1 MTLSYAL
8 DTAQGFTFTPG
19 SRDSIGSLTAATICG
34 TTLNADL
41 TVTDP
46 VTNAST
52 PAVGVLT
59 QVQWEETIQSPVS
72 FTFFVSAQNRDVL
85 KQILSQQIA
94 STAVTLNFGVYQ
106 YAAAVQKYFCAFTP
120 QQPPLNAVIS
130 QAGGALFLN
139 LAEAPTQITTSLAAY
154 EVILTAG
161 PAAQVQVFTVAS
173 TAPGS
178 VAMPWGK

>member
-52 PAVGVLT
+52 PAV
-59 QVQWEETIQSPVS
+59 
-72 FTFFVSAQNRDVL
+72 DVV

-130 QAGGALFLN
+130 QAGGALFLH
-139 LAEAPTQITTSLAAY
+139 LAEAPTQITKSLAAY

>member
-34 TTLNADL
+34 TTLKADL

-46 VTNAST
+46 VTNASK

-59 QVQWEETIQSPVS
+59 QVQWEETVQAPLS
-72 FTFFVSAQNRDVL
+72 FTFFVSAENRGVL
-85 KQILSQQIA
+85 EQILSQQNA
-94 STAVTLNFGVYQ
+94 STVVTLNFGVYQ
-106 YAAAVQKYFCAFTP
+106 YADGVQKYFCAFTP

-130 QAGGALFLN
+130 QAGGALFLH
-139 LAEAPTQITTSLAAY
+139 LADAPTQVTKSLAAY

-173 TAPGS
+173 TTPGS
-178 VAMPWGK
+178 VAMSWGI

>member
-1 MTLSYAL
+1 
-8 DTAQGFTFTPG
+8 
-19 SRDSIGSLTAATICG
+19 
-34 TTLNADL
+34 
-41 TVTDP
+41 V
-46 VTNAST
+46 V
-52 PAVGVLT
+52 
-59 QVQWEETIQSPVS
+59 
-72 FTFFVSAQNRDVL
+72 

-130 QAGGALFLN
+130 QAGGALFLH
-139 LAEAPTQITTSLAAY
+139 LAEAPTQITKSLAAY

>member
-19 SRDSIGSLTAATICG
+19 SHDSVGSLTAATICG
-34 TTLNADL
+34 TTLKADL

-59 QVQWEETIQSPVS
+59 QVQWEETIQAPVS
-72 FTFFVSAQNRDVL
+72 FTFFVSADNRGVL
-85 KQILSQQIA
+85 EQILSQQTA
-94 STAVTLNFGVYQ
+94 STPVALSFGVYQ
-106 YAAAVQKYFCAFTP
+106 YAAGVQKYFCAFTP
-120 QQPPLNAVIS
+120 EQPPLNAVIS
-130 QAGGALFLN
+130 QAGGALFLH
-139 LAEAPTQITTSLAAY
+139 LADAPTQVTKSLAVY

-173 TAPGS
+173 TTPGS
-178 VAMPWGK
+178 VAMSWGI

>member
-19 SRDSIGSLTAATICG
+19 SRDSVGSLTAATICG
-34 TTLNADL
+34 TALKADL

-46 VTNAST
+46 VTNTST

-59 QVQWEETIQSPVS
+59 QVQWEETIQAPLS
-72 FTFFVSAQNRDVL
+72 FTFFVSADNRGVL
-85 KQILSQQIA
+85 EQILGRQSA
-94 STAVTLNFGVYQ
+94 STAVSLNFGVYQ
-106 YAAAVQKYFCAFTP
+106 YAVGVQKYFCAFTP

-130 QAGGALFLN
+130 QAGGALFLHV
-139 LAEAPTQITTSLAAY
+139 ADAPTQVTKSLAAY
-154 EVILTAG
+154 EVVLTAG

-173 TAPGS
+173 TTPGS
-178 VAMPWGK
+178 VAIPWGI

>member
-34 TTLNADL
+34 TTLKADL

-59 QVQWEETIQSPVS
+59 QVQWEETVQGPLS
-72 FTFFVSAQNRDVL
+72 FTFFVSAGNRGVL
-85 KQILSQQIA
+85 EQILSQQP
-94 STAVTLNFGVYQ
+94 V
-106 YAAAVQKYFCAFTP
+106 
-120 QQPPLNAVIS
+120 
-130 QAGGALFLN
+130 
-139 LAEAPTQITTSLAAY
+139 ER
-154 EVILTAG
+154 
-161 PAAQVQVFTVAS
+161 PATRRS
-173 TAPGS
+173 GR
-178 VAMPWGK
+178 

>member
-8 DTAQGFTFTPG
+8 DTQQGFTFTPG
-19 SRDSIGSLTAATICG
+19 SRDAIGFLTAATISG
-34 TTLNADL
+34 TPLAADL

-46 VTNAST
+46 VTNASM

-59 QVQWEETIQSPVS
+59 QVQWEESIQAPLS
-72 FTFFVSAQNRDVL
+72 FTAFVSAHNRGVIE
-85 KQILSQQIA
+85 QILSQQVA

-106 YAAAVQKYFCAFTP
+106 YAASAQKYFCAFTP
-120 QQPPLNAVIS
+120 ERPPLDGVIS

-139 LAEAPTQITTSLAAY
+139 LAATPTQITKSLAAY
-154 EVILTAG
+154 EITLTAG
-161 PAAQVQVFTVAS
+161 PAAQVQGLTVAS

-178 VAMPWGK
+178 VAMPWGS

>member
-19 SRDSIGSLTAATICG
+19 SRDSVGSLTAATICG
-34 TTLNADL
+34 TALKADL

-59 QVQWEETIQSPVS
+59 QVQWEETIQAPLS
-72 FTFFVSAQNRDVL
+72 FTFFVSAANRGVL
-85 KQILSQQIA
+85 GQILSEQTA
-94 STAVTLNFGVYQ
+94 STTVTLNFGVYQ
-106 YAAAVQKYFCAFTP
+106 YAAGVQKYFCAFTP

-130 QAGGALFLN
+130 QAGGALFLHVSD
-139 LAEAPTQITTSLAAY
+139 APTQVTKSLAAY
-154 EVILTAG
+154 EVVLTAG

-173 TAPGS
+173 TTPGS
-178 VAMPWGK
+178 VAIPWGI

>member
-8 DTAQGFTFTPG
+8 DTAQGFTFRPG
-19 SRDSIGSLTAATICG
+19 SHDSIGSLSAATICG
-34 TTLNADL
+34 TTLKADL

-52 PAVGVLT
+52 AAVGVLT
-59 QVQWEETIQSPVS
+59 QVQWEETVQAPLS
-72 FTFFVSAQNRDVL
+72 FTFFVSAENRGVL
-85 KQILSQQIA
+85 EQILSQQNA
-94 STAVTLNFGVYQ
+94 STAVTLNFGVFQ
-106 YAAAVQKYFCAFTP
+106 YAAGVQKYFCAFTP

-130 QAGGALFLN
+130 QAGGALFLH
-139 LAEAPTQITTSLAAY
+139 LADAPTQVTKSLAAY
-154 EVILTAG
+154 EVILTTG

-178 VAMPWGK
+178 VAMPWGI

>member
-19 SRDSIGSLTAATICG
+19 SRDSVGSLTAATICG
-34 TTLNADL
+34 TALKADL

-59 QVQWEETIQSPVS
+59 QVQWEETIQAPLS
-72 FTFFVSAQNRDVL
+72 FTFFVSADNRGVL
-85 KQILSQQIA
+85 EQILSRQTA

-106 YAAAVQKYFCAFTP
+106 YAVGVQKYFCAFTP

-130 QAGGALFLN
+130 QAGGALFLHV
-139 LAEAPTQITTSLAAY
+139 ADTPTQVTKSLAAY
-154 EVILTAG
+154 EVVLTAG

-173 TAPGS
+173 TTPGS
-178 VAMPWGK
+178 VAVPWGI

>member
-8 DTAQGFTFTPG
+8 DTAQGFSFTPG

-34 TTLNADL
+34 TTLKADL

-59 QVQWEETIQSPVS
+59 QVQWEETIQAPLSV
-72 FTFFVSAQNRDVL
+72 TFFVSADNRDVL
-85 KQILSQQIA
+85 EQILSQQSA
-94 STAVTLNFGVYQ
+94 STPVALSFGVYQ
-106 YAAAVQKYFCAFTP
+106 YAAGVQKYFCAFTP
-120 QQPPLNAVIS
+120 EQPPLNAVIS
-130 QAGGALFLN
+130 QAGGALFLHV
-139 LAEAPTQITTSLAAY
+139 AEAPTQVTKSLAVY

-178 VAMPWGK
+178 VAVPWGI

>member
-19 SRDSIGSLTAATICG
+19 SRDSVGSLTAATICG
-34 TTLNADL
+34 TTLKADL

-59 QVQWEETIQSPVS
+59 QVQWEETIQAPVS
-72 FTFFVSAQNRDVL
+72 FTFFVSADNRGVL
-85 KQILSQQIA
+85 EQILSRQTA

-106 YAAAVQKYFCAFTP
+106 YAVGVQKYFCAFTP

-130 QAGGALFLN
+130 QAGGALFLHV
-139 LAEAPTQITTSLAAY
+139 ADAPTQVTKSLAAY
-154 EVILTAG
+154 EVVLTAG

-173 TAPGS
+173 TTPGS
-178 VAMPWGK
+178 VAVPWGI

>member
-1 MTLSYAL
+1 M
-8 DTAQGFTFTPG
+8 
-19 SRDSIGSLTAATICG
+19 
-34 TTLNADL
+34 
-41 TVTDP
+41 
-46 VTNAST
+46 
-52 PAVGVLT
+52 GVLT

-72 FTFFVSAQNRDVL
+72 FTFFVSAENRDVL